1 MTKSK
6 NAVHQVLFTRYVK
19 DFLLANFDVKFML
32 KMIFMKAIIVLAVIL
47 ISNSGCTQDTNKSRA
62 QNNTHVGGRCE
73 GCEAIHESPLPFDSL
88 KSMTSLPDW
97 NDSGRKLAVNGVV
110 YNANGKPAPNVVIY
124 VYQTDQTGIYP
135 KKGDETGWGK
145 RHGYIRGWMKT
156 NEKGEYKFFTLRPA
170 AYPGRQNPEHIHITI
185 KEPDKNEYWIDEYL
199 FDDDP
204 ILTEKERKNCEDR
217 GGSGIIKVKDVGNM
231 LKAERNIYLGKNIP
245 DYPKQ

>member
-1 MTKSK
+1 MRT
-6 NAVHQVLFTRYVK
+6 
-19 DFLLANFDVKFML
+19 
-32 KMIFMKAIIVLAVIL
+32 AIIIAIIL
-47 ISNSGCTQDTNKSRA
+47 ISNTGCTQ
-62 QNNTHVGGRCE
+62 NTAKKQTQYGMHVGGQCE
-73 GCEAIHESPLPFDSL
+73 GCEAIHESPVPFDSL
-88 KSMTSLPDW
+88 KNITWLPDW
-97 NDSGRKLAVNGVV
+97 NDKARLPDGQGRKLEVNGVV

-124 VYQTDQTGIYP
+124 VYHTDQTGIYP
-135 KKGDETGWGK
+135 KKGDEKGWGK

-170 AYPGRQNPEHIHITI
+170 AYPGGQNPEHIHITI

-204 ILTEKERKNCEDR
+204 ILTQKERKNCEDR
-217 GGSGIIKVKDVGNM
+217 GGSGIIKVKDDGNI